1 MKFSYK
7 ILLWMI
13 VVMALALGFSGY
25 YLVNYVFETSLSREV
40 GQALDES
47 SILGFAFETAALNVP
62 SKYTVLPDST
72 VEEIASR
79 LETGGQSARRMLRIS
94 DEEKNVLYVSDGFT
108 AGEDLLG
115 QLGVDIKA
123 HEVIASGDKYYIHTG
138 TSVNALGRVL
148 YLETMRDVSVVFQ
161 ERAVGFSLYRRVTLV
176 MLLAGTI
183 IMHFISSLLTKP
195 IRLLTR
201 ATKRMAAGDYSY
213 RARQISRDELG
224 QLTRDFNRM
233 AKALKK
239 NIEKL
244 EEEIE
249 AREEFMGAFAHELK
263 TPLTAIIGYADML
276 RSHKLDEEKSI
287 MSANYIYTEGKRL
300 ETMSL
305 RLLDIIVAGKEEAE
319 LQAVPVEPVFAY
331 LEEMFVGSREMEF
344 HFAYEPGTALA
355 EINLIKTVLVNL
367 VDNACKASEDG
378 GRIEISGQALENG
391 YRFAV
396 RDYGIGIPEEEL
408 HKITKAFYMVD
419 KSRARSKNGAGLGLA
434 LCVEILKIHQSRLEI
449 ESKTGEGS
457 CFSFVLAKGGVQ
469 E

>member
-7 ILLWMI
+7 ILLCSLI
-13 VVMALALGFSGY
+13 TMAAAFGIGGY
-25 YLVNYVFETSLSREV
+25 FFVNDVFQASLEREI
-40 GQALDES
+40 GQAADDS
-47 SILGFAFETAALNVP
+47 SILKFAFETAALNIP
-62 SKYTVLPDST
+62 SKYDILQNSVI
-72 VEEIASR
+72 EEIGGNLENSGQGSR
-79 LETGGQSARRMLRIS
+79 RLLRLC
-94 DEEKNVLYVSDGFT
+94 DEDQKVLYASDGFLGDT
-108 AGEDLLG
+108 VLLG
-115 QLGVDIKA
+115 EIREQVRAYQIIHPDR
-123 HEVIASGDKYYIHTG
+123 HYYIQTG
-138 TSVNALGRVL
+138 VMVNALGRTL
-148 YLETMRDVSVVFQ
+148 YLETMKDVTDVYA
-161 ERAVGFSLYRRVTLV
+161 ERTRGFAVYRGLTILILVCCSIVMYIFSYW
-176 MLLAGTI
+176 
-183 IMHFISSLLTKP
+183 LTKP
-195 IRLLTR
+195 IRILTG
-201 ATKRMAAGDYSY
+201 ATKKMTAGDYSS
-213 RARQISRDELG
+213 RAEQISSDEMG
-224 QLTRDFNRM
+224 QLTMDFNHM
-233 AKALKK
+233 ARVVEE
-239 NIEKL
+239 NIHKL
-244 EEEIE
+244 EDEVR
-249 AREEFMGAFAHELK
+249 AREDFIAAFSHELK
-263 TPLTAIIGYADML
+263 TPLTAVIGYADML
-276 RSHKLDEEKSI
+276 RSRKLDDEKHFL
-287 MSANYIYTEGKRL
+287 SANYIYTEGKRL